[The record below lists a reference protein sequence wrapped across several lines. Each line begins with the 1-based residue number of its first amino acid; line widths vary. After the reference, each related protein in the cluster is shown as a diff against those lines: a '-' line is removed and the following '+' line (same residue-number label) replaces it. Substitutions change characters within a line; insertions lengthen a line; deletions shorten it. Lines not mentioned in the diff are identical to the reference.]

1 MKKLKQLWPRSFE
14 ADSVKG
20 VLVALA
26 FYVILNIIVGFVVGL
41 LEGLPV
47 LGFAFKVF
55 KGILILYVFTG
66 ISLAVLNYFGIVK

>member
-1 MKKLKQLWPRSFE
+1 MSKMKQLWPRSFE

-41 LEGLPV
+41 LEGLPI
-47 LGFAFKVF
+47 LGFAFKIF
-55 KGILILYVFTG
+55 KAILILYVFTG

>member
-1 MKKLKQLWPRSFE
+1 MNKLKQLWPRSFE
-14 ADSVKG
+14 SDTVKG

-55 KGILILYVFTG
+55 KGILLLYVFTG

>member
-1 MKKLKQLWPRSFE
+1 MSKMKQLWPRSFE

-41 LEGLPV
+41 LEGLPI
-47 LGFAFKVF
+47 LGFAFKIF
-55 KGILILYVFTG
+55 KAILLLYVFTG